1 MACEGMSKSLAK
13 LNYIAGLQ
21 SIGKHCKVLKKITII
36 SVAPSLLM
44 KHGSIPL
51 TDYLVLVSRSMLCSG
66 ELNQNSRYSLV
77 FCELLIVTLA

>member
-21 SIGKHCKVLKKITII
+21 SIGKHCKVLKKIII
-36 SVAPSLLM
+36 LVAPSLLM